1 MVIGIDAG
9 MLSVRDDRLKVGVYR
24 VVRETLRALA
34 ALDRENSYRLYSFG
48 EIGPPSLKLRRVN
61 EVVLPRVGWSKVWLP
76 IELHRC
82 PVDVFLG
89 FGQALPFSKTSYN
102 IGFIYDLGF
111 LYHPEVYGSSAKTL
125 KFQTDTLVRRADHI
139 ITISH
144 ATKAD
149 VIRAYGLE
157 SEKITV
163 AYPGVRDTAFCP
175 SGDKYVGPK
184 PYFLFV
190 GSLNKAKD
198 IPTLLESFANLPGYD
213 LYLVGGNY
221 WPDPAIEEAIKE
233 FHLEDRVKK
242 IGFVTDTE
250 LPKYYRGALAFVTT
264 ALQEGFCLPA
274 AESMACGTPVVALD
288 RGALKEIIGDGGI
301 IVTKTENGKRLPAGK
316 AGKTDTFAE
325 AMEIMTDQKERQK
338 FTKKAIEQAKKF
350 RWKSF
355 AQQILRSIHYGHQKD

>member
-1 MVIGIDAG
+1 MVIGVDAG
-9 MLSVRDDRLKVGVYR
+9 ALSVTDDRLKVGVYR
-24 VVRETLRALA
+24 VARETLRALA
-34 ALDRENSYRLYSFG
+34 ALDGENSYRLYSFG
-48 EIGPPSLKLRRVN
+48 EGIGPPSLKLRRVK
-61 EVVLPRVGWSKVWLP
+61 EIVLPKVGWSKIWLP
-76 IELHRC
+76 LELKKH
-82 PVDVFLG
+82 PVDIFLG
-89 FGQALPFSKTSYN
+89 MSQALPYSKTSYN

-111 LYHPEVYGSSAKTL
+111 LYHPEAYGSSAKTL
-125 KFQTDTLVRRADHI
+125 KLQTDTLVRRADHM

-149 VIRAYGLE
+149 ITREYGLE

-163 AYPGVRDTAFCP
+163 VYPGVDETVFFP

-288 RGALKEIIGDGGI
+288 QGALGEIVGKGGI
-301 IVTKTENGKRLPAGK
+301 IISQKSNFTEAI
-316 AGKTDTFAE
+316 
-325 AMEIMTDQKERQK
+325 AMMTDQKEREK
-338 FTKKAIEQAKKF
+338 FVKKAIVQSKKF
-350 RWKSF
+350 RWEKF
-355 AQQILRSIHYGHQKD
+355 AEHILRKVSPCIRKERP